1 MFVAGL
7 CVVCRV
13 FVLLAI
19 TRGSICCVTVTHRAG
34 LLCCYCDMCQC
45 FLIAGLYI
53 VVRRVVCCDMCQCF
67 LIAGLYIVVR
77 RVVCCVTAARYVR
90 PEVVTLYGKTLNTG
104 LRHPCFFGGM
114 CRKATL
120 GVCL

>member
-1 MFVAGL
+1 M
-7 CVVCRV
+7 

-34 LLCCYCDMCQC
+34 LLCCY
-45 FLIAGLYI
+45 
-53 VVRRVVCCDMCQCF
+53 CDMCQCF